1 MLSIHAAGRFVLA
14 FPLAASCSTATFR
27 AQMDAG
33 QALAELTE
41 ISSQIELAVVF
52 DSRAELIGSTLIDR
66 EVAEALVRG
75 GSELFATAS
84 TAGGKERGDPAQLEL
99 ALSEAS
105 VLLAREGD
113 LRILAVTEPDPVAG
127 LVFFDL
133 GICLRK
139 VAGAEP
145 KKRRLRFLRTVA
157 EYSFPTGEG
166 NDGAA

>member
-1 MLSIHAAGRFVLA
+1 
-14 FPLAASCSTATFR
+14 
-27 AQMDAG
+27 MDAG

-52 DSRAELIGSTLIDR
+52 DSRGELIGSTLAERD
-66 EVAEALVRG
+66 VAEALVRG

-84 TAGGKERGDPAQLEL
+84 KAGGEEHGEAAQVEL

-105 VLLAREGD
+105 ILLVREGD
-113 LRILAVTEPDPVAG
+113 LRILAVTQPDPVVG

-133 GICLRK
+133 GTCLRK

-145 KKRRLRFLRTVA
+145 KKRRLRVLRSEA
-157 EYSFPTGEG
+157 KNPPPTGED
-166 NDGAA
+166 NGAAA

>member
-1 MLSIHAAGRFVLA
+1 MLSIHAAGGFVLA

-52 DSRAELIGSTLIDR
+52 DSRGELIGSTLADR
-66 EVAEALVRG
+66 DVAEALVRG
-75 GSELFATAS
+75 GSVLLATAS
-84 TAGGKERGDPAQLEL
+84 KAGGEERGDPAQVEI
-99 ALSEAS
+99 AFSEAS
-105 VLLAREGD
+105 ILLARAGE
-113 LRILAVTEPDPVAG
+113 LRILAVTQPDPVAG

-145 KKRRLRFLRTVA
+145 KKRRLRLLRSEPKSPA
-157 EYSFPTGEG
+157 PAGG
-166 NDGAA
+166 DNGAAA

>member
-41 ISSQIELAVVF
+41 ISSQIEFAVVF
-52 DSRAELIGSTLIDR
+52 DSRGELIGSTLTDR
-66 EVAEALVRG
+66 EVAEALARG
-75 GSELFATAS
+75 GSELFATAG
-84 TAGGKERGDPAQLEL
+84 TAGGEERGDPAQVEL
-99 ALSEAS
+99 GLSEAS
-105 VLLAREGD
+105 ILLAREGD
-113 LRILAVTEPDPVAG
+113 LRILAVTQPDPIAG

-133 GICLRK
+133 SICLRK

-145 KKRRLRFLRTVA
+145 KKRRLRVLRTVA
-157 EYSFPTGEG
+157 EYLFPAGGG